1 MTFLGNTRKASKK
14 KKIKAGAPPGT
25 LVYTGENREAEV
37 KVIFTQY
44 NEETINRREISGG
57 EIPEAD
63 KDCVN
68 WYDIEGMNDIA
79 LIEKYGQKFKIH
91 PLVLEDVLSVNQRPK
106 FEDYHEG
113 LFILIKSLTFNEETR
128 HIETEQIGFYV
139 KENIVLTFQENTKP
153 TFAAVQS
160 RLTAG
165 RGKIRTRG
173 ADYLAYALID
183 VTVDNYFV
191 ILEQI
196 EDLSEKLEERI
207 LAAPDNKIKG
217 EIHNLKLQMLT
228 LRKSISPLRE
238 AVHRLSNTDN
248 PILKESSEVF
258 IRDLYDHT
266 IQVMDMVDTYRDIL
280 NGLYDLY
287 LSEISFK
294 MNSVMQVLTI
304 ISTIF
309 IPLTFLA
316 GIYGMNFEHMPE
328 LHYRYSYPVFW
339 LVMTAITISLIF
351 YFRRKR
357 WL

>member
-1 MTFLGNTRKASKK
+1 MTYLGKTRKVSKK
-14 KKIKAGAPPGT
+14 TRAGAPPGT

-37 KVIFTQY
+37 KATFTQY
-44 NEETINRREISGG
+44 NENAINRREISDS

-63 KDCVN
+63 QEYVN

-106 FEDYHEG
+106 FEEYKEG
-113 LFILIKSLTFNEETR
+113 LFILIKSLTFNESTR
-128 HIETEQIGFYV
+128 EIETEQVGLYI
-139 KENIVLTFQENTKP
+139 KENVLITFQENTRP
-153 TFAAVQS
+153 TFAPVQN
-160 RLTAG
+160 RLSAG
-165 RGKIRTRG
+165 RGKIRARG

-196 EDLSEKLEERI
+196 EDLTEKLEEKI
-207 LAAPDNKIKG
+207 LANPDNKIKS

-238 AVHRLSNTDN
+238 AVNRFSDTDSS
-248 PILKESSEVF
+248 ILQESSQVF
-258 IRDLYDHT
+258 LRDLYDHT
-266 IQVMDMVDTYRDIL
+266 IQVMEMTDTYRDIL

-328 LHYRYSYPVFW
+328 LSYRYSYPIFW
-339 LVMTAITISLIF
+339 MVMTVITISLIF